1 MTKLSTLAEAV
12 STIPN
17 GSHVSLSGFAITRCN
32 MAFAAEVIRQGI
44 KGLTVSQCVGAMDA
58 DLLAGAGAL
67 ERIVYGGGSLDRFG
81 RLNCVNRGIEGGT
94 LCAEEYSS
102 LSMAFRY
109 LAGSLGLPFI
119 PIRSLR
125 GSDILRRLQETAPSE
140 IASNTVLSLARP
152 SRVWST
158 AAIFTVAPISI
169 VPESGCSLPVM
180 ILISVDLP
188 APLGPRSTAISPS
201 NFLLTNPELF
211 RETMATNG
219 ENLARGM
226 EMLAQDISAATG
238 SLGVR
243 SRYVER
249 TIAPRNTVI
258 LETSFGPIPFKA
270 ANICSPCDSVSWL
283 RPEYEAVAALA
294 RERGIE
300 FVELYDQLVREQG
313 RSTCNAPESL

>member
-17 GSHVSLSGFAITRCN
+17 GSHVALSGFAITRCN

-81 RLNCVNRGIEGGT
+81 RLNCVNRGIEGST

-125 GSDILRRLQETAPSE
+125 GSDILRRLQETAASE
-140 IASNTVLSLARP
+140 FAYVDDPFTGEDWLVLKPLVP
-152 SRVWST
+152 D
-158 AAIFTVAPISI
+158 VAVVQVQVADEEGNAWI
-169 VPESGCSLPVM
+169 
-180 ILISVDLP
+180 
-188 APLGPRSTAISPS
+188 LGPRWDNEEQVKAGKRAIVITERLVPAEMIRREPERTVIPGFRVSHVVHLPFAAHPTS
-201 NFLLTNPELF
+201 VYRAYDYDADHIRRYVAASQSLQGFEEYLEEYVYGVRDHWAYLERVGGMQLLT
-211 RETMATNG
+211 G
-219 ENLARGM
+219 LA
-226 EMLAQDISAATG
+226 ADPV
-238 SLGVR
+238 LG
-243 SRYVER
+243 Y
-249 TIAPRNTVI
+249 
-258 LETSFGPIPFKA
+258 
-270 ANICSPCDSVSWL
+270 
-283 RPEYEAVAALA
+283 
-294 RERGIE
+294 
-300 FVELYDQLVREQG
+300 
-313 RSTCNAPESL
+313 